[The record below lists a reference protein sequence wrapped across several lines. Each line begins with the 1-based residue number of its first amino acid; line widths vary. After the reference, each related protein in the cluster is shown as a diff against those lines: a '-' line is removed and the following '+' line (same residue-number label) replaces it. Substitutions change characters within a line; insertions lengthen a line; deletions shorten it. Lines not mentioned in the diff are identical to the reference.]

1 MRIIIAIVCLGLLT
15 WISPANAQATY
26 SLRVS
31 RHPGVQFSEQKVDAI
46 LAAASKMLQRSCNV
60 TLQRVGQMHILPSNL
75 PAVIKNQ
82 TDRDA
87 VHAENPDPDPKVI
100 SVKIVKQIDFCRPQ
114 QGNSFA
120 GCSWP
125 HSFHSIIVVADDKHP
140 EFLWPHEFGHHT
152 GLWHRRRLNTA
163 LMSPCPLK
171 ATNVQVTQSECDCL
185 KAGPGGCHPPEPN
198 PPVTCRTHP

>member
-15 WISPANAQATY
+15 WITPANAQAMY

-31 RHPGVQFSEQKVDAI
+31 RHPSVQFSEQKVDAI
-46 LAAASKMLQRSCNV
+46 LAAASKKLQRSCNV
-60 TLQRVGQMHILPSNL
+60 TLQRVGQMRILPSNL

-100 SVKIVKQIDFCRPQ
+100 SVKIVKKIEFCRPQ
-114 QGNSFA
+114 QGNSFV

-125 HSFHSIIVVADDKHP
+125 HSFHSIIVVAN
-140 EFLWPHEFGHHT
+140 ERFLQLVWPHEFGHHT
-152 GLWHRRRLNTA
+152 GLWHRKGLNNA

-171 ATNVQVTQSECDCL
+171 ATNVQITQSECQCL
-185 KAGPGGCHPPEPN
+185 LAGPGGCQTPEPQ
-198 PPVTCRTHP
+198 PPVACSP